1 MWPTAWCRVLSRHT
15 SCCPGPQ
22 GAGAPCQHLGVRW
35 CLMLTPRDMTAH
47 TRDTHT
53 AHLRHTHTPN
63 TRTHSHTWRWVCTQL
78 RHTHTHSHTRR
89 RGCTPDKHV
98 HPVLSPATPRPH
110 GDLRVPSPEE
120 VSLEARPCP
129 PLLPPPLPTF
139 DARGH
144 PAPQSLCPGQRFPDS
159 TLGAGTVTWLPPIC
173 LRMECSGPQTQL

>member
-1 MWPTAWCRVLSRHT
+1 MAHGLVSSPLQTHVLL
-15 SCCPGPQ
+15 PGTP
-22 GAGAPCQHLGVRW
+22 GGGGPMSAPGGEVVS
-35 CLMLTPRDMTAH
+35 DAH
-47 TRDTHT
+47 TQRHDCTHP
-53 AHLRHTHTPN
+53 RHTHSTSE
-63 TRTHSHTWRWVCTQL
+63 THTHTQHTHPQPHL
-78 RHTHTHSHTRR
+78 EMGLHTAETHTHSHTRR

-98 HPVLSPATPRPH
+98 HPVLSPATPHPH

-173 LRMECSGPQTQL
+173 LRTECLGPQTQL